1 MSRRQYDGDPID
13 GTVQWITERPSI
25 GEEAKGV
32 VYATEPEQGE
42 ERTEKVPVPQRPD
55 EEGQS
60 TLDDW
65 GWSARHSRAPSGRR
79 SSRPPTHRPS
89 ARTSTTSTRLTG
101 LDGDST

>member
-1 MSRRQYDGDPID
+1 VSRRQYDGDPID

-25 GEEAKGV
+25 EEKADEV

-42 ERTEKVPVPQRPD
+42 ERAENVPVPKRPD

-65 GWSARHSRAPSGRR
+65 GWSA
-79 SSRPPTHRPS
+79 
-89 ARTSTTSTRLTG
+89 
-101 LDGDST
+101 